1 MCPRPR
7 CRSVTAPAAE
17 IEGRL
22 GIDGVVRERW
32 VGGVESV
39 RGVGVAVVAVV
50 GRPLGALGVR
60 GGGERGA
67 AARVGEHRARQERR
81 GAEAVVEVRVGDDH
95 HEREPGHGADGGG
108 QLAALPGV
116 TPGVDDERA
125 LTTEDQARGEVQ
137 LAMPA
142 GQHAVA
148 DLDPPPLGRVGHRRP
163 PAGPGGGDPGT
174 FLTGPSRSIGR
185 AACPV

>member
-1 MCPRPR
+1 M
-7 CRSVTAPAAE
+7 AAE
-17 IEGRL
+17 ASKTRR
-22 GIDGVVRERW
+22 VARERR

-39 RGVGVAVVAVV
+39 RGGGVPLVAVA

-67 AARVGEHRARQERR
+67 AARVGVHRARQERR

-95 HEREPGHGADGGG
+95 RQREPGHGADGGG
-108 QLAALPGV
+108 QLGALPGV
-116 TPGVDDERA
+116 TPGVDHEGA

-137 LAMPA
+137 FAMPS

-148 DLDPPPLGRVGHRRP
+148 DLDPPPLGRVGPRVP
-163 PAGPGGGDPGT
+163 PAGPGGGDPGAV
-174 FLTGPSRSIGR
+174 LTGPSRSIGR
-185 AACPV
+185 AACPL